1 MLPLIARN
9 LLESISLLSNVSRL
23 LADKA
28 IATFTVREDQLTQA
42 LARNPILVT
51 ALNPVIGYLK
61 AAEIAKLAYKEG
73 RPIVDVAAEHTDL
86 SRDELERL
94 LNPAKLTHGGI
105 E

>member
-1 MLPLIARN
+1 M
-9 LLESISLLSNVSRL
+9 
-23 LADKA
+23 
-28 IATFTVREDQLTQA
+28 
-42 LARNPILVT
+42 
-51 ALNPVIGYLK
+51 IGYLK

-73 RPIVDVAAEHTDL
+73 RPIVEVAAEHTDL